1 MNLGDAV
8 YKNPIDE
15 VRYCVDQ
22 IIKNR
27 KIPEIEVF
35 EIGMIRTVKELSLQY
50 EFVKPI
56 LFSIVLGHIGAA
68 PATVGTL
75 KLMIDALYENFPNRE
90 DVLWGI
96 TQVDCN
102 LPLVREVA
110 DIIKSKN
117 MMPATPDEVRE
128 MLHIYRKR

>member
-1 MNLGDAV
+1 
-8 YKNPIDE
+8 
-15 VRYCVDQ
+15 
-22 IIKNR
+22 
-27 KIPEIEVF
+27 
-35 EIGMIRTVKELSLQY
+35 
-50 EFVKPI
+50 
-56 LFSIVLGHIGAA
+56 
-68 PATVGTL
+68 
-75 KLMIDALYENFPNRE
+75 MIDALYENFPNRE

-96 TQVDCN
+96 THAHREDFEIVKAALDMGASTVRIGFEDSNYLNPTTQVDCN